1 MKQTTIDRVNN
12 WFTEYQWEQDV
23 VAMSDLY
30 LKLIDEENSEILEA
44 LEQMDLVETL
54 DWLWDTL
61 WVAMWYTYFSKIIHD
76 FDIIATLDSI
86 CNYDWKQ
93 TWLWI
98 DLVDDLMN
106 IIADS
111 NYTKVKD
118 MQTEWEKKWKII
130 KGPNFIS
137 PTEWIKSLIEKYNI
151 TFITE

>member
-23 VAMSDLY
+23 IAMSDLY
-30 LKLIDEENSEILEA
+30 LKLIDEENAEILEA

-61 WVAMWYTYFSKIIHD
+61 WVAMWYTFFSKIIHD

-86 CNYDWKQ
+86 CNYYWKQ

-98 DLVDDLMN
+98 YLVDELMN

>member
-23 VAMSDLY
+23 IAMSDLY
-30 LKLIDEENSEILEA
+30 LKLIDEENAEILEA

-86 CNYDWKQ
+86 YNYDWKQ

-98 DLVDDLMN
+98 DLVDELMN